1 MSPAAIIAAT
11 LHGVADKIKSALGPA
26 QPEKLQITL
35 QGADDLYREIRVPN
49 RLQHAHRSHCIPV

>member
-49 RLQHAHRSHCIPV
+49 RLQHAHP